1 MKNES
6 TISTKGQVTIPARVR
21 KELNLQPQDK
31 VHFEVEAGKVV
42 LRPVRR
48 EDLLAVYNSVDTE
61 GKPTNIHTIREETE
75 KAVGEQAAKEGT

>member
-61 GKPTNIHTIREETE
+61 GKATNIHTIREETE